1 MSTTENPYGN
11 DALGPANAPGSR
23 DSFTLTAMIVYT
35 GSNVVRCCLFDHF
48 GIARAGGDGQRP
60 VQAGRGRGGA
70 GKAGERVECLTA
82 LPGCRAVADALAVA
96 SGDHATGRRCVRVC
110 NILLIAVGAGRGGE
124 AGARVDRAPVC
135 ASV

>member
-1 MSTTENPYGN
+1 MAGCGRSGATSLSLRAALYPGFRPPGTFLGAHEMSTTENPYGN

-70 GKAGERVECLTA
+70 GEAGERVECLTA
-82 LPGCRAVADALAVA
+82 LPGCRPARQND
-96 SGDHATGRRCVRVC
+96 TGRRKR
-110 NILLIAVGAGRGGE
+110 
-124 AGARVDRAPVC
+124 
-135 ASV
+135 